1 MECKNCGSSTDPILS
16 ECQYCGSPI
25 KGVDLT
31 SIPTEDIIRYTNKW
45 IGIMEDLPFQGITT
59 RANDNPQHMFDT
71 VTTITRDEINSN
83 VKEYLGLL
91 DIRADKD
98 ALANRKFPQLKQD
111 YKDAVD
117 NFEKRRKRVFRYFII
132 GISVPIIFLII
143 MVILENMGIV

>member
-45 IGIMEDLPFQGITT
+45 VGIMEDLPIGGVAT
-59 RANDNPQHMFDT
+59 RTNDNSQHMFDT

-117 NFEKRRKRVFRYFII
+117 NFEKRRKRVIMGLSI
-132 GISVPIIFLII
+132 VTIAWILLII
-143 MVILENMGIV
+143 ILAT

>member
-25 KGVDLT
+25 KGVDLN
-31 SIPTEDIIRYTNKW
+31 SIPTEDVIRYANKW
-45 IGIMEDLPFQGITT
+45 IGIMENLPSNGMTT

-71 VTTITRDEINSN
+71 MSPILRDEINSN

-91 DIRADKD
+91 DIRAHKD
-98 ALANRKFPQLKQD
+98 ALANRKFSQLKQE

-117 NFEKRRKRVFRYFII
+117 NFEKRRKRFIRYFII
-132 GISVPIIFLII
+132 GISVPIISLII
-143 MVILENMGIV
+143 MAILENMGIV

>member
-45 IGIMEDLPFQGITT
+45 VGIMEDLPINGVAT
-59 RANDNPQHMFDT
+59 RTNDNSQHMFDT

-117 NFEKRRKRVFRYFII
+117 NFEKRRKRVIMGLSI
-132 GISVPIIFLII
+132 VTIAWILLII
-143 MVILENMGIV
+143 ILAI